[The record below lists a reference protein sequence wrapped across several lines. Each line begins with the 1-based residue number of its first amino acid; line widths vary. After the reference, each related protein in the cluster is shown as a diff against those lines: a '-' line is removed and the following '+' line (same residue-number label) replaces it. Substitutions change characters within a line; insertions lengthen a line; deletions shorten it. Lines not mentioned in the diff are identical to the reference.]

1 MGLGFTSFVQAQ
13 SIFEVSLPKE
23 INEQRAQKLLLVVI
37 GDGTAFLKNNIS
49 SISGSNSST
58 NQINLKE
65 FIPITGSK
73 AKIDS
78 LFYYEGIS
86 NTFATSQNRQ
96 GDFILCMQVKDDS
109 TATPLGIINDS
120 NALANIRNGKIAF
133 SNSIQT
139 FENTKAVVPSSETN
153 SLIANYFSSSDPF
166 LGIGFESQSISGSS
180 YNKNN
185 VVNTLARK
193 ITPGPQDIVVFYYSG
208 HGYRLPKDTK
218 RYPFIDLRAKP
229 TDNYLTE
236 CLNIEAVFATIKR
249 KNARLNLVISDCCN
263 SLVET
268 PNAAGTGLS
277 GTKSL
282 GTNFSFNNVKTLFL
296 NPTPMSIL
304 ATAADVDQKATSNNY
319 YGGFFTNLLLRS
331 LNSYG
336 SIFQT
341 LPNWQQVLTSARN
354 QTSSL
359 ASKTYCAE
367 PDIRENLC
375 NQAPIFSIK

>member
-1 MGLGFTSFVQAQ
+1 
-13 SIFEVSLPKE
+13 
-23 INEQRAQKLLLVVI
+23 
-37 GDGTAFLKNNIS
+37 
-49 SISGSNSST
+49 
-58 NQINLKE
+58 
-65 FIPITGSK
+65 
-73 AKIDS
+73 
-78 LFYYEGIS
+78 
-86 NTFATSQNRQ
+86 
-96 GDFILCMQVKDDS
+96 MQVKDDS